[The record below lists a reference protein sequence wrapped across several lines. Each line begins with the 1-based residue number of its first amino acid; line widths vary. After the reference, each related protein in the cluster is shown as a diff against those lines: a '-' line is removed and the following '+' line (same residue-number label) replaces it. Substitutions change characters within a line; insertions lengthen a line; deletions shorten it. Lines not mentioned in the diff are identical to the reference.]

1 MVGINLP
8 LLVETG
14 LTDLTKSGGCY
25 GNPESD
31 RPDVTAAVVV
41 LFSTYSRAVRR
52 SENMGGETLTYH
64 VTFKFQKGK
73 GSAMRGGR

>member
-1 MVGINLP
+1 M
-8 LLVETG
+8 VETV

-64 VTFKFQKGK
+64 VTFKF
-73 GSAMRGGR
+73 